1 MDLNWRMGVRLST
14 CQIKTGNSWR
24 LANYVSIRK
33 EEVIILMVS
42 GGGGGLSEEELSL
55 RASLVY
61 KAKYLIQNGSELT
74 NGCMTQY
81 LQD

>member
-1 MDLNWRMGVRLST
+1 
-14 CQIKTGNSWR
+14 
-24 LANYVSIRK
+24 
-33 EEVIILMVS
+33 MVS